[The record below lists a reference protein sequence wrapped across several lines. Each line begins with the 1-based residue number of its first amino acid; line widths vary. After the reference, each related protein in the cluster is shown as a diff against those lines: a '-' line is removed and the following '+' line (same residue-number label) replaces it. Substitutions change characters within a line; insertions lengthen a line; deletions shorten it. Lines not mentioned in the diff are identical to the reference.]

1 MTRTL
6 RRFCV
11 LLAVAA
17 LTSAC
22 SDKEE
27 PGYTPPETAAQTHLM
42 YMPWSGNLTSYFR
55 TNIEDMARVVAEG
68 IPADVRVLV
77 YFMESPDEA
86 SLFELYRRGGR
97 CERLTLRTYD
107 PAPDFTAAEGI
118 ASVLGDVKREAPALR
133 YSMSIGSH
141 GMAWLPAVSSVPGRT
156 AAPAR
161 REYWEHAAPNRPLTR
176 WFGGTS
182 PDHRTEI
189 ATLAEALART
199 GLHMEYI
206 LFDDCYMSSVEV
218 AYELRGVTDYLIGST
233 SEIMAY
239 GFPYAS
245 AGRHMLGEVDYE
257 GICDAFHAFYST
269 YTYPYGTIGVTRCAG
284 LEKLADIMRRINA
297 AHAFDPG
304 RLGDLQRLDAL
315 LRSGGLRAPP
325 LLGRRRPARGVRE
338 ANGCD
343 RPLAPPYGGVLLD
356 GQRRQSDPDLLGHHD
371 LRSERR
377 SRSGDR
383 PAADRLVARHALKRR
398 RPDTR
403 RAALPDG
410 KAARYRNMHARARY
424 SYCPDLRRSTSS
436 RVRKRHAPRLRF
448 FFVKPA

>member
-11 LLAVAA
+11 LLAAAA
-17 LTSAC
+17 LTPAC

-269 YTYPYGTIGVTRCAG
+269 YTYPYGTIGVTRCRAG
-284 LEKLADIMRRINA
+284 EARRHHA
-297 AHAFDPG
+297 AHQRRARIRSRQARRPPAAR
-304 RLGDLQRLDAL
+304 RLHPDAL

-325 LLGRRRPARGVRE
+325 LLRRRRPARGVRE
-338 ANGCD
+338 ATGRD

-356 GQRRQSDPDLLGHHD
+356 GQQRQSDPDLLGHHD
-371 LRSERR
+371 LRSECR

-383 PAADRLVARHALKRR
+383 PAADRLVARHALRRR
-398 RPDTR
+398 RPDAR

-410 KAARYRNMHARARY
+410 KAAR
-424 SYCPDLRRSTSS
+424 
-436 RVRKRHAPRLRF
+436 
-448 FFVKPA
+448 

>member
-17 LTSAC
+17 LTPAC

-141 GMAWLPAVSSVPGRT
+141 GMAWLPAVSSVPGRA

-161 REYWEHAAPNRPLTR
+161 REYWEHAAPDRPLTR

-284 LEKLADIMRRINA
+284 WRSS
-297 AHAFDPG
+297 PTSC
-304 RLGDLQRLDAL
+304 DASTP
-315 LRSGGLRAPP
+315 RTHSIPAGSATSSGSTATP
-325 LLGRRRPARGVRE
+325 
-338 ANGCD
+338 
-343 RPLAPPYGGVLLD
+343 
-356 GQRRQSDPDLLGHHD
+356 
-371 LRSERR
+371 RR
-377 SRSGDR
+377 SSSIWGTTCAASAPTTTPCSRSSRSNWMR
-383 PAADRLVARHALKRR
+383 PSPGTAI
-398 RPDTR
+398 
-403 RAALPDG
+403 
-410 KAARYRNMHARARY
+410 
-424 SYCPDLRRSTSS
+424 RRSTTRWPTASIRSGPS
-436 RVRKRHAPRLRF
+436 RASRPPIRAQIPKRRSTGSRPPGGAPRTEAAAPGCTTSGPSRRKGRSLS
-448 FFVKPA
+448 